1 MRRIALAGGLA
12 AVALAGTAAYG
23 ISAWS
28 VHRGSAGGAEQA
40 ALTTAVDAEDGS
52 GPAGG
57 AGPAS
62 ANGAAAGSAAA
73 GQSGSATGDAAGGST
88 TATADGLDGTGRQST
103 GTQSTDSQDTG
114 CRVGPW
120 EPAVQGAP
128 AGFTGGERAG
138 DYLWHGPTGF
148 HLRVTHRGDRRDV
161 FVGFIR
167 SDRPMAMRPV
177 RLEGRDA
184 AWLSADR
191 RTLGFRFYD
200 YGHIDGVDFVTACAT
215 SLAVGGLRVD
225 GRPLPADRVYLGR
238 YRQHPAQ
245 VPFTITRKPTA

>member
-12 AVALAGTAAYG
+12 AVTFAGTAAYG
-23 ISAWS
+23 LSAWGL
-28 VHRGSAGGAEQA
+28 HQAPAGGVEQA
-40 ALTTAVDAEDGS
+40 ALTTAQDAESSSDPVS
-52 GPAGG
+52 G
-57 AGPAS
+57 AGPA
-62 ANGAAAGSAAA
+62 GASGATAGS
-73 GQSGSATGDAAGGST
+73 QSGTASGDTSDGSVAATP
-88 TATADGLDGTGRQST
+88 DGLDGTGRQSI
-103 GTQSTDSQDTG
+103 GSQDTG
-114 CRVGPW
+114 CRAGAW

-128 AGFTGGERAG
+128 AGFAGGQRAG
-138 DYLWHGPTGF
+138 DYLWHDPSGF

-167 SDRPMAMRPV
+167 SDRPMGMRPV

-215 SLAVGGLRVD
+215 SLTLAGLRID

-238 YRQHPAQ
+238 YRVHPAQ
-245 VPFTITRKPTA
+245 VPFTLTRKPTA

>member
-12 AVALAGTAAYG
+12 AVALAGTASYG
-23 ISAWS
+23 LSAWGL
-28 VHRGSAGGAEQA
+28 HRGSAGGTEQA
-40 ALTTAVDAEDGS
+40 ALTTAQDAESGS
-52 GPAGG
+52 GPASG
-57 AGPAS
+57 ADPA
-62 ANGAAAGSAAA
+62 GASGATAGSAAG
-73 GQSGSATGDAAGGST
+73 GQSGTAAGDGSDGSA
-88 TATADGLDGTGRQST
+88 TATADGLDGTGRQNI
-103 GTQSTDSQDTG
+103 GSQDTG

-120 EPAVQGAP
+120 DPAVQGAP
-128 AGFTGGERAG
+128 AGFTGGQRAG

-215 SLAVGGLRVD
+215 SLTVAGLRID

-245 VPFTITRKPTA
+245 VPFTLTRKPTG